1 MLFLGAEKLF
11 VVEILLVGWL
21 YWLAIVKMCFL
32 ILKKFRL
39 SNELTIIPS
48 RDAILHQNCIIL
60 PEVYQDLLTCTPK
73 LYRHSKNKVV
83 TSSKTFH
90 KLYIIRIFAFCS
102 LKTCLQLFQI
112 LVCVF
117 HCKNNYSSKLLK
129 IDSEKN
135 RFYIKNLFCLFK
147 TIERDY
153 LSSLKHIFIYDSYKG
168 LILKLLKERK
178 TLYYK
183 INLSHSIRL
192 TEQLLKQIKF

>member
-1 MLFLGAEKLF
+1 
-11 VVEILLVGWL
+11 
-21 YWLAIVKMCFL
+21 MCFL

-117 HCKNNYSSKLLK
+117 HCKNKSYSYLMCFNVIKVNDLPLFSEILVSKKNADRFLYTK
-129 IDSEKN
+129 VYRVRITKN
-135 RFYIKNLFCLFK
+135 RLITYFSFTFLLFK
-147 TIERDY
+147 VIE
-153 LSSLKHIFIYDSYKG
+153 
-168 LILKLLKERK
+168 
-178 TLYYK
+178 
-183 INLSHSIRL
+183 N
-192 TEQLLKQIKF
+192 